1 MKELIKLSLSDIDVI
16 RDETEDDGNID
27 FALARLKF
35 MGTSVNDTENSQ
47 GYLLSEEV
55 LKEYASTALGKLI
68 TGKINP
74 YSKDLMSHEEDNSIF
89 GYIPPNSE
97 ITFVEEDGRWFAICE
112 AVISKI
118 YCKDVINAF
127 RLDNDRCV
135 SIEASV
141 ETSPND
147 SKLIESFMIHSITI
161 LSKVIRGA
169 VKGAN
174 MEIIKFSSEKAEE
187 YYNHKE
193 ENPLKKFADERKQAM
208 GDNKLVSHK
217 IDKTDFV
224 TSDWDGEKAKHDAI
238 KEKNFATLAKSIF
251 LKLDEDYKERK
262 IGSLHY
268 PIMGLYDG
276 IWKYNS
282 EGLSS
287 ARAYGEQHD
296 PSVADKAI
304 AIQKKLGLYK
314 DDNKEEKMA
323 NKDVKMSDEAEA
335 KLAENKE
342 DDIIMGSDENTEI
355 AEMGCGDNAKMAD
368 TEPEKQLDTVN
379 EDPQDNKNQNEEAKA
394 QWSMEQVESLL
405 ADSTVKDEVVA
416 LFSGDSI
423 ESLVSNLVAFA
434 EEKEQ
439 LKKDKEKADKEK
451 ADVKF
456 SQIMAMAKL
465 KLDKAKYDEIYK
477 KGETLKLSELDS
489 FEKDVKAFI
498 CDTVVFSDKVEENTM
513 VSFGTHMTLTETEPK
528 GLWN

>member
-16 RDETEDDGNID
+16 REETEDDGNVD

-35 MGTSVNDTENSQ
+35 MGTSIDDTENSQ
-47 GYLLSEEV
+47 GYLLDEKV

-68 TGKINP
+68 TGKVNP
-74 YSKDLMSHEEDNSIF
+74 YSKDMMSHEDAPNIF
-89 GYIPPNSE
+89 GYIPPTSE
-97 ITFVEEDGRWFAICE
+97 ITFVQEDNRWFAICE

-118 YCKDVINAF
+118 YCKDVIDAF

-135 SIEASV
+135 SIEASI
-141 ETSPND
+141 ETSPNNP
-147 SKLIESFMIHSITI
+147 KLIESFMIHSITI

-169 VKGAN
+169 VKGAT

-193 ENPLKKFADERKQAM
+193 ENPLKKFADERKKIM
-208 GDNKLVSHK
+208 GDNKK
-217 IDKTDFV
+217 
-224 TSDWDGEKAKHDAI
+224 
-238 KEKNFATLAKSIF
+238 
-251 LKLDEDYKERK
+251 
-262 IGSLHY
+262 
-268 PIMGLYDG
+268 
-276 IWKYNS
+276 
-282 EGLSS
+282 
-287 ARAYGEQHD
+287 QHT
-296 PSVADKAI
+296 PNVEEESKM
-304 AIQKKLGLYK
+304 GLYK
-314 DDNKEEKMA
+314 DKNKEEKMA
-323 NKDVKMSDEAEA
+323 NKDVKTSDEVEA

-342 DDIIMGSDENTEI
+342 DDIIMGSDENTET
-355 AEMGCGDNAKMAD
+355 AEMGCGEDAKMAD

-379 EDPQDNKNQNEEAKA
+379 EDPQDNKNHNEEAKA
-394 QWSMEQVESLL
+394 QWSMEQVELLL

-416 LFSGDSI
+416 LFSGDSV

-439 LKKDKEKADKEK
+439 LKKDKEKNDKEK

-465 KLDKAKYDEIYK
+465 KLDKSKYDEIYK

-498 CDTVVFSDKVEENTM
+498 CDTVVFSEKVEENAN
-513 VSFGTHMTLTETEPK
+513 VSFGTHMTLTETENK

>member
-16 RDETEDDGNID
+16 REETEDDGNVD

-35 MGTSVNDTENSQ
+35 MGTSIDDTENSQ
-47 GYLLSEEV
+47 GYLLDEKV

-68 TGKINP
+68 TGKVNP
-74 YSKDLMSHEEDNSIF
+74 YSKDMMSHEDAPNIF

-97 ITFVEEDGRWFAICE
+97 ITFVQEDNRWFAICE

-118 YCKDVINAF
+118 YCKDVIDAF

-141 ETSPND
+141 ETSPNNP
-147 SKLIESFMIHSITI
+147 KLIESFMIHSITI

-169 VKGAN
+169 VKGAT
-174 MEIIKFSSEKAEE
+174 MEIVKFSSEKAEE

-193 ENPLKKFADERKQAM
+193 ENPLKKFADERKKIM
-208 GDNKLVSHK
+208 GDNKK
-217 IDKTDFV
+217 
-224 TSDWDGEKAKHDAI
+224 
-238 KEKNFATLAKSIF
+238 
-251 LKLDEDYKERK
+251 
-262 IGSLHY
+262 
-268 PIMGLYDG
+268 
-276 IWKYNS
+276 
-282 EGLSS
+282 
-287 ARAYGEQHD
+287 QHT
-296 PSVADKAI
+296 PNVEEESKM
-304 AIQKKLGLYK
+304 GLYK
-314 DDNKEEKMA
+314 DNNKEEKMA
-323 NKDVKMSDEAEA
+323 NKDVKTSDEVEA

-342 DDIIMGSDENTEI
+342 DDIIMGSDENTET
-355 AEMGCGDNAKMAD
+355 AEMGCGEDAKMAD

-379 EDPQDNKNQNEEAKA
+379 EDPQDNKNHNEEAKA
-394 QWSMEQVESLL
+394 QWSMEQVELLL

-416 LFSGDSI
+416 LFSGDSV

-439 LKKDKEKADKEK
+439 LKKDKEKNDKEK

-465 KLDKAKYDEIYK
+465 KLDNEKYDEIYK
-477 KGETLKLSELDS
+477 RGKELKLSELDS

-498 CDTVVFSDKVEENTM
+498 CDTVVFSEKVEENAN
-513 VSFGTHMTLTETEPK
+513 VSFGTHMTLTETENK